1 MNEMVVIH
9 ARTIL
14 IKFQTKLGLLKFALQ
29 RKNFKYFSNLMQLQK
44 GGSIIDR
51 DLEIY
56 RVTQKDVYP

>member
-1 MNEMVVIH
+1 MNEMVVIQ